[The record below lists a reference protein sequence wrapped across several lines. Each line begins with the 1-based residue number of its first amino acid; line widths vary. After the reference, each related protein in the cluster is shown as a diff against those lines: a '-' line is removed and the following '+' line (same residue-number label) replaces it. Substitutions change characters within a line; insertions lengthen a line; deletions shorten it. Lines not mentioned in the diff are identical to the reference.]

1 MMTKKQVAADWLNP
15 FRRIAG
21 YQALGWGIAGG
32 IVSVV
37 ICYAL
42 KWHYH
47 GLLHFGP
54 APNNAWWCYAIEHLV
69 IWIVPALVFYL
80 GGLLLSSS
88 RIRPVDVFGTVLFS
102 ELLLIP
108 MTLLQLLPPV
118 AALNRMQIQAG
129 WTPTPYEIL
138 GILLS
143 LLGVVFVVGCMIW
156 LFQAL
161 KVSCNLK
168 GWRLWIVYLAGT
180 FGADIACRYII
191 DLFY

>member
-1 MMTKKQVAADWLNP
+1 MTTKKQIAADWLNP

-21 YQALGWGIAGG
+21 YRALAWGLGGG
-32 IVSVV
+32 IISVV
-37 ICYAL
+37 ICYLL

-54 APNNAWWCYAIEHLV
+54 APNNAWWCYAIEHLTV
-69 IWIVPALVFYL
+69 WIVPALVFYL
-80 GGLLLSSS
+80 GGLLFSRS

-102 ELLLIP
+102 ELLFIP
-108 MTLLQLLPPV
+108 MTLMQLLPPV
-118 AALNRMQIQAG
+118 RALNRMQITLG
-129 WTPTPYEIL
+129 WTPTAYQTL
-138 GILLS
+138 GLMLD
-143 LLGVVFVVGCMIW
+143 LVGVVFVVGCMIW

-168 GWRLWIVYLAGT
+168 GWKLWSVYLLGT

-191 DLFY
+191 SLLY